1 MKSKYMYPEYYIV
14 VKEDMSVIDEEGN
27 DVRLEPGEVYEIRTL
42 YGGQEVVVVDDIDY
56 DIVLEPEDE
65 DELYV
70 TLDIECEHGYIYKYN
85 GVYFVVEYGYDYKTP
100 FDTIKEAY
108 TYLKEGVVKYYDYKL
123 IDVKG
128 GVPLWVVRGRRVYI
142 LRDVLV
148 SEIMMV
154 QAVVIM
160 STIVTLKIRK

>member
-14 VKEDMSVIDEEGN
+14 VKEEMFVIDEEGGE
-27 DVRLEPGEVYEIRTL
+27 VRLEPGEVYEIRTL

-70 TLDIECEHGYIYKYN
+70 TLDIECEYGVVDKYKGIYWV
-85 GVYFVVEYGYDYKTP
+85 VYYDKDLKIP
-100 FDTIKEAY
+100 FDTMKEAY

-123 IDVKG
+123 TDVKG
-128 GVPLWVVRGRRVYI
+128 GVPL
-142 LRDVLV
+142 
-148 SEIMMV
+148 
-154 QAVVIM
+154 
-160 STIVTLKIRK
+160 